1 MSAVG
6 LETPDQLSARSIVA
20 VLATEVS
27 GELRSSDLFLDFA
40 FSTFNFKSGLERITD
55 ADLKSHA
62 THVMSRDSAC
72 S

>member
-1 MSAVG
+1 MVENPNYSLIFLIYFVGAG

-40 FSTFNFKSGLERITD
+40 FNLQ
-55 ADLKSHA
+55 L
-62 THVMSRDSAC
+62 
-72 S
+72 